1 MASNGNV
8 ILWCAS
14 PAIKRSIRYF
24 LRENAYT
31 VVTCEHAED
40 VRIALSIDDYCLLV
54 TDTPFPDSTLE
65 QLLLRHPSLPVF
77 HIAAHMPE
85 IRPQPPHHVQTLP
98 FDLDEIKKLLR
109 PDTGNTEPLL
119 LGKFEILPEKSAI
132 RYKHSEINIPKKEM
146 ELLLL
151 LYRNRPEIV
160 SKENIARR
168 LWPQA
173 PQERDSSINVYIN
186 NC

>member
-85 IRPQPPHHVQTLP
+85 IRPHPPHSIYLP
-98 FDLDEIKKLLR
+98 SSCSISSMV
-109 PDTGNTEPLL
+109 GIEPLYSS
-119 LGKFEILPEKSAI
+119 GI
-132 RYKHSEINIPKKEM
+132 RLDNSYAETPSG
-146 ELLLL
+146 
-151 LYRNRPEIV
+151 
-160 SKENIARR
+160 
-168 LWPQA
+168 
-173 PQERDSSINVYIN
+173 
-186 NC
+186 